1 MNCLIETLGCPKNVA
16 DSESAAGILERAGH
30 RIVNDPSDAD
40 VILVNTCG
48 FINDAKEESI
58 DRIFEMAQY
67 REQGTKLIVSGCLS
81 QRYGEVLYKSMPEV
95 DLFMGVNEYAKLPEY
110 LESLQK
116 TDNKK
121 HSPRICG
128 CLPEYEELGKRKSL
142 GSSYTM
148 YLKIAEGCDNR
159 CAYCV
164 IPSIRGHYRSR
175 KPEEILAEARDA
187 AEQGCKEL
195 ILVAQD
201 VTAYGMD
208 FEEAFR
214 LPDLL
219 KALCKIDEIRWI
231 RLLYCYE
238 DRITDDLIRVMKD
251 NPKICRYLDIP
262 IQHASDKVLKRMNR
276 RSTEASIRG
285 IIEKLRRE
293 LQDICIRTTLITGF
307 PGEKQEDFHILKNF
321 VEDMKFDRLG
331 VFAYS
336 KEENT
341 EAAAMPS
348 QVKESTKL
356 RRRDQIMAMQ
366 MEISLRHN
374 QEKIGS
380 VQEVLVEEKDEE
392 PGTWIGR
399 SRFDAPDIDN
409 SVIFTS
415 ERELKPGD
423 LVRVLITDAFDYDLV
438 GKETER

>member
-1 MNCLIETLGCPKNVA
+1 
-16 DSESAAGILERAGH
+16 
-30 RIVNDPSDAD
+30 
-40 VILVNTCG
+40 
-48 FINDAKEESI
+48 
-58 DRIFEMAQY
+58 
-67 REQGTKLIVSGCLS
+67 
-81 QRYGEVLYKSMPEV
+81 
-95 DLFMGVNEYAKLPEY
+95 
-110 LESLQK
+110 
-116 TDNKK
+116 
-121 HSPRICG
+121 
-128 CLPEYEELGKRKSL
+128 
-142 GSSYTM
+142 M

-285 IIEKLRRE
+285 TIEKLRRE
-293 LQDICIRTTLITGF
+293 LPDICIRTTLITGF

-438 GKETER
+438 GKDKE